1 MYRLTYEEA
10 AKLSSYSVVRP
21 LLVPHMWK
29 RHVDGVEEPEQ
40 EAEKNSVRYS
50 LSINGKPHLL
60 HLEKN
65 KDFLAK
71 GFVQYSYD
79 DNGNLITSYPGVH
92 RECHY
97 HGYVEGHEDSLV
109 ALSTCKGLRGVIFM
123 GSDSYGIEPVI
134 HSRTNEHFLFPLMRS
149 EHEAS
154 ICGVTNEMSH
164 SDEHTLSMTKFFRK
178 KRNLP
183 QTRYIELALVVD
195 KNRYDFKKGNMTAIN
210 EEMVTLAN
218 LMDGYYKEL
227 NIRVALVG
235 LEVLSSGNPF
245 NVTGSAGSVL
255 GNFVNWRKT
264 SLSPRIRNDVAQLVV
279 GLPSSYPGGIL
290 GMAFVGTVCSASTS
304 GGISVYSD
312 NSLSYY
318 STIMA
323 HEMGHNLGMSHDD
336 TRCQCNGSACIMYS
350 YASLPSCGNGIVES
364 GEQCDCGTPQ
374 ECTNKCCNP
383 NTCQLTRGSTCAV
396 GSCCSN
402 CQVMVAGTPCRLSV
416 DVCDLPEFCTGQS
429 GSCPSDYYLMDG
441 TPCQNYS
448 AYCYDGRCQ
457 TYDFQCQY
465 LFGNGAKKAADICF
479 NVINANGDKF
489 GNCGMQGSSYVKCSQ
504 ANSMCGK
511 VQCTNVNVNSPP
523 PGGSVSI
530 QVIQGASCVNADFNL
545 GSDVRD
551 PGYVHPGSSCAPAK
565 TCINFQCVNA
575 TALAPNLTCN
585 AQSTCN
591 SNGVSDNQGHGAGE
605 DNKGGYLYSWV
616 MVACQIERP
625 SFKDQLLLVCNNLG
639 NCYCNDGWAPPWCN
653 KAGFGGS
660 INGGPAQIGTTFHL
674 TVFPPSHPHACQ
686 WLRNG
691 LLIFFLLV
699 VPVLIL
705 IILALLYVFKRDLM
719 KQCFRRRLP
728 RYRVWFTPYVFPSV
742 PLGCEP
748 QPIITPMGICKEMQ
762 LQDLKHRILKDHN
775 RYEEVN
781 YGIRPDL
788 ERTTPKPAQ
797 NQGP

>member
-1 MYRLTYEEA
+1 
-10 AKLSSYSVVRP
+10 
-21 LLVPHMWK
+21 MWK

-40 EAEKNSVRYS
+40 ETEKNSVRYS

-350 YASLPSCGNGIVES
+350 YASGSTLFSQCSGNDFESLILQGGGICLNNMPTNVISLPSCGNGIVES

-591 SNGVSDNQGHGAGE
+591 SNGV
-605 DNKGGYLYSWV
+605 
-616 MVACQIERP
+616 
-625 SFKDQLLLVCNNLG
+625 CNNLG

-660 INGGPAQIGTTFHL
+660 INGGPAQIDY
-674 TVFPPSHPHACQ
+674 S
-686 WLRNG
+686 LRNG

-728 RYRVWFTPYVFPSV
+728 RLRTPANNNANGNLQRNATPGPQTQDPERPQQTTPRYPAPVLD
-742 PLGCEP
+742 PLP
-748 QPIITPMGICKEMQ
+748 
-762 LQDLKHRILKDHN
+762 

-797 NQGP
+797 NQGPGVPKPIPPRKDPPV